1 MVDKVHEFMEFVELI
16 NIKEI
21 QTLIFSTN
29 FSEDKKEAAMYH
41 LKTDYLSLTVGCVGD
56 EEYTEIREPDSL
68 DKTPLVLSGSVWG
81 HSVSSRKVHLEQTV
95 TDLAYQVDELSIS
108 MRKSQ
113 ERNDQL
119 QKYVDNL
126 TSKIEV
132 ISTLM
137 MKSQERNNQLL
148 RQNDLLVKKLSAH
161 TQDKTLAN
169 STPDFVTIDKDSMSQ
184 LLASCE
190 SFQNKLDAMSDRQHK
205 VEDTQRWLV
214 SQINVEKL
222 NY

>member
-56 EEYTEIREPDSL
+56 EEYTEISEPDSV

-81 HSVSSRKVHLEQTV
+81 HSVSSRKVLEQNV
-95 TDLAYQVDELSIS
+95 IDLAYQVDELSIS
-108 MRKSQ
+108 MMKSQERSDQLQKEVDNLTSKVEVFSTLRMESQ

-119 QKYVDNL
+119 QQ
-126 TSKIEV
+126 EV
-132 ISTLM
+132 
-137 MKSQERNNQLL
+137 ENLL
-148 RQNDLLVKKLSAH
+148 RQNDLLVKKLSTH
-161 TQDKTLAN
+161 TQDKTLDN
-169 STPDFVTIDKDSMSQ
+169 STPDLVTIDKDSMSQ

-205 VEDTQRWLV
+205 VEDILRCLM
-214 SQINVEKL
+214 SPK
-222 NY
+222 